1 MPEDKKEDCTKIW
14 SLEEIDALLCDS
26 VSPAAPAKDSGE
38 AQNEKTRRISK
49 TRDDFFDPRPARNEN
64 IRHNIKTAKVE
75 HSPTGDMPAPPSDAL
90 ENDKYR
96 QRFMNRPVRIL
107 EKTQEHNAT
116 FGVNPEKPIE
126 KEGVIKRES
135 NFKYTQDLAPL
146 PTLVSPEEVL
156 AQDALERKIK
166 SGGVLDANETE
177 KTPEGGATADTLG
190 QIRIDGF
197 DDAEEPVR
205 KVDESEV
212 ERELYERRR
221 EKAREFSVNA
231 QVLPER
237 EKGSDVLQGHIYSES
252 PKKKKSKKEIY
263 TYENDEYRFSDDK
276 IRFTYSLKKRYKNA
290 LLSLVIQAASL
301 LLICVLCV
309 IPVLGEGISFAFF
322 GGSEK
327 IFLISCAAAAAAGI
341 GAGFGTLKKGVLSL
355 VRLKP
360 NCASCALFTVIVSV
374 IQLIVFMSAEGT
386 VFAAAEPYLAVGVAA
401 LLFFGAGELMRYR
414 RALLNFHFITDTQPL
429 FAVESICK
437 EDEAFEIGR
446 GLLLGEPDIKASMR
460 TLFPSGFMEL
470 SSKRFVSDE
479 LAGRLFPITL
489 ALAAAAGV
497 IAGVIYKDYMAGFGT
512 FAAASC
518 IGLPVCAYLADNVV
532 LSAVS
537 KKLLSGGAMI
547 SGYEA
552 MDNCLGANA
561 VALESSQ
568 IFDASKCNI
577 FGIKTFHSMRVDE
590 AILYTA
596 AMIIEA
602 KAPLSGVFDSV
613 ILGRRELL
621 PPVETLAYEDK
632 LGLSA
637 WIHNRR
643 VLVGGRELLINHNVE
658 TPTKDFEKKY
668 LHDGRYPLYLAI
680 EGKIAAMFI
689 VSYEGNT
696 SLSPLIRCAEKNG
709 VTLLVKTSDANITED
724 MICSALRLAPGSTKV
739 LSAIAGEIFDEC
751 RSGIKPNAQAH
762 VLHDGAAYSMLKAL
776 CAVFSL
782 SSFKSVTAIMQT
794 VGCAIGVAFT
804 AVLSFTAGL
813 TQISPIRIIVYQL
826 FWAAL
831 TAVLIKFRNKR

>member
-1 MPEDKKEDCTKIW
+1 MPEDKKEDYTKIW
-14 SLEEIDALLCDS
+14 SLEEIDALLSDS
-26 VSPAAPAKDSGE
+26 VSTAAPSKDSGE
-38 AQNEKTRRISK
+38 TQNEKTRRISK

-64 IRHNIKTAKVE
+64 IRHNIKTTKVE
-75 HSPTGDMPAPPSDAL
+75 HSPTGDMPASPSGAL

-96 QRFMNRPVRIL
+96 QRFINRPVRNL
-107 EKTQEHNAT
+107 EKTQEHAAT

-126 KEGVIKRES
+126 REGVIKRES

-156 AQDALERKIK
+156 AQDALERKK
-166 SGGVLDANETE
+166 KTGGVIDANERE
-177 KTPEGGATADTLG
+177 KTPAGGAPADTLG

-197 DDAEEPVR
+197 DDAEEPVL
-205 KVDESEV
+205 KVDEDEV

-221 EKAREFSVNA
+221 EKAKEFSVNT

-237 EKGSDVLQGHIYSES
+237 EKGSDALQGHIYSEA
-252 PKKKKSKKEIY
+252 PQKKKEKKAAY
-263 TYENDEYRFSDDK
+263 TYENDEFRFSDDK
-276 IRFTYSLKKRYKNA
+276 IRFTYSLKRRYKDV
-290 LLSLVIQAASL
+290 LISLVMQAASL
-301 LLICVLCV
+301 LLLCVLCA
-309 IPVLGEGISFAFF
+309 IPVFGEGVSFAFF

-327 IFLISCAAAAAAGI
+327 IFLISCAAAAAIGI
-341 GAGFGTLKKGVLSL
+341 GAGFRTLKKGFLSL
-355 VRLKP
+355 VRFKP
-360 NCASCALFTVIVSV
+360 DCASCALFAVIVSV
-374 IQLIVFMSAEGT
+374 IQFIVLLIAEGT
-386 VFAAAEPYLAVGVAA
+386 VFTAVPPYFAVGVAA

-414 RALLNFHFITDTQPL
+414 RALLNFRFITDTEPL

-470 SSKRFVSDE
+470 SSKRFVSDG
-479 LAGRLFPITL
+479 LSGRLFPITL

-497 IAGVIYKDYMAGFGT
+497 VAGIIHKDYLTGFGT

-518 IGLPVCAYLADNVV
+518 IGLPVCAYLSDNVV

-537 KKLLSGGAMI
+537 KRLLGSGAMI

-552 MDNCLGANA
+552 MDNCLGTNA

-590 AILYTA
+590 AILFTA
-596 AMIIEA
+596 AMIIGA

-621 PPVETLAYEDK
+621 PPVEALAYEDK

-643 VLVGGRELLINHNVE
+643 VLVGSRELLTNHNVE

-668 LHDGRYPLYLAI
+668 LHDGRCPLYLAI

-696 SLSPLIRCAEKNG
+696 ALSPLIRCAEKNG

-724 MICSALRLAPGSTKV
+724 MICSALRLPPGSTKV
-739 LSAIAGEIFDEC
+739 LSAIAGEIFEEC
-751 RSGIKPNAQAH
+751 RKEVKPNAQAH
-762 VLHDGAAYSMLKAL
+762 ILHDGGAYSMLKAL

-782 SSFKSVTAIMQT
+782 GSFKSVVTIMQT

-813 TQISPIRIIVYQL
+813 SQISPLRIIFYQL

-831 TAVLIKFRNKR
+831 TAVFIKFKK